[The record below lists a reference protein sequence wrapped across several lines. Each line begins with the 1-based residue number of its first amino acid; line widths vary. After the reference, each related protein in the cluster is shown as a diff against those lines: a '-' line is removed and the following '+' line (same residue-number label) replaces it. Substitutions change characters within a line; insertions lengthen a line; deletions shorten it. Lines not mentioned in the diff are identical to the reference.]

1 VSAPNNFAAPE
12 KIFRGKKGVCEIP
25 QKCGVGN
32 DDRYHKRRKTMKKV
46 KNSDRSRASS
56 ARNPQQTPEVLA
68 KRCETAPVAPITPE
82 GTIVPLGAPPANGTL
97 DDYQQF
103 MTRVAHLD
111 ALFEAGKAYANWLT
125 GKVIL
130 AMEQA
135 RIPDTEISSFRGR
148 FAISRSKF
156 FDCKL
161 VATHCSEDEALAP
174 RAHYSKL
181 LELARRRAA
190 QKDGADSQRTRRIKR
205 GGKQVRVSDPPT
217 VQKLL
222 DQAERLV
229 NRIDNR
235 RMSSIGQAN
244 ARKTYEDIRG
254 LAHGIQQ
261 RCEQIIADVE
271 KWLANGKPNKAEAA

>member
-1 VSAPNNFAAPE
+1 M
-12 KIFRGKKGVCEIP
+12 KKGKK
-25 QKCGVGN
+25 
-32 DDRYHKRRKTMKKV
+32 
-46 KNSDRSRASS
+46 SSRSRASS
-56 ARNPQQTPEVLA
+56 ALNPQQTPEVPVES
-68 KRCETAPVAPITPE
+68 CETTPVAPITPE

-97 DDYQQF
+97 DDYQEF
-103 MTRVAHLD
+103 MVRVAHLE
-111 ALFEAGKAYANWLT
+111 AVCEAGRAYANWLT

-135 RIPDTEISSFRGR
+135 RIHDAEIGSFRGR
-148 FAISRSKF
+148 YNIGRSKF

-174 RAHYSKL
+174 GACYGKL

-190 QKDGADSQRTRRIKR
+190 QKDGADPQRTRRIKR
-205 GGKQVRVSDPPT
+205 AAKQVRVSDPPT

-222 DQAERLV
+222 DQAKRLV
-229 NRIDNR
+229 SRIDNR
-235 RMSSIGQAN
+235 KMLSVDQAN

-254 LAHGIQQ
+254 RATDIRQ

-271 KWLANGKPNKAEAA
+271 KWLAKGKPPNKA